1 MPTTFTLTDFAPA
14 ADGRTDDTPALIRCC
29 TAAAEAG
36 GGRIVIP
43 PGAYSLAGTA
53 SIPIPSHTRV
63 EAHGARF
70 LLPERLGDRARI
82 DAFTGVDVTDFHWR
96 GGTFIGHC
104 FDHRHPPNTW
114 EPNATTRIF
123 VVATSPGGATD
134 TLSFAEVRGEQ
145 VAGAVI
151 TVQGVKATESEV
163 RTYARNI
170 AVRDCALRDCGKFMW
185 DYGLLWQILVWPED
199 YAPDDVAMA
208 RRYFRADLIHGPV
221 RMDDGDD
228 RVFVD
233 ETFAD
238 DDLCFF
244 GDDLP
249 ANLTRGRKYV
259 VAERGRG
266 WLRIAEA
273 PGGAPITFA
282 GSAGAETRLIA
293 NLSQAFYH
301 LFWPTGTGPGKGA
314 VDLVACRETSITGC
328 NLSALGD
335 TMHLQC
341 CRNNVFG
348 NNQITGSRMGAFF
361 LAEYCQRSTVTGNTV
376 DGANGSRVMSVE
388 KSNEDVTIVGNI
400 FRNGGRGSWINQ
412 PKNLVLAHNVFVNN
426 TTKGE
431 RDPWRGRKS
440 AYTGDYERWPELY
453 FTTHEPG
460 GAYGPVII
468 QGNVFHTGPECA
480 EVIVFHGGGHDLL
493 VQGNLVTGPAHT
505 LRVEDG
511 CETPVLAENRGLR
524 TA

>member
-208 RRYFRADLIHGPV
+208 R
-221 RMDDGDD
+221 
-228 RVFVD
+228 
-233 ETFAD
+233 
-238 DDLCFF
+238 
-244 GDDLP
+244 
-249 ANLTRGRKYV
+249 
-259 VAERGRG
+259 
-266 WLRIAEA
+266 
-273 PGGAPITFA
+273 
-282 GSAGAETRLIA
+282 
-293 NLSQAFYH
+293 
-301 LFWPTGTGPGKGA
+301 
-314 VDLVACRETSITGC
+314 
-328 NLSALGD
+328 
-335 TMHLQC
+335 
-341 CRNNVFG
+341 
-348 NNQITGSRMGAFF
+348 
-361 LAEYCQRSTVTGNTV
+361 
-376 DGANGSRVMSVE
+376 
-388 KSNEDVTIVGNI
+388 
-400 FRNGGRGSWINQ
+400 
-412 PKNLVLAHNVFVNN
+412 
-426 TTKGE
+426 
-431 RDPWRGRKS
+431 
-440 AYTGDYERWPELY
+440 
-453 FTTHEPG
+453 
-460 GAYGPVII
+460 
-468 QGNVFHTGPECA
+468 
-480 EVIVFHGGGHDLL
+480 
-493 VQGNLVTGPAHT
+493 
-505 LRVEDG
+505 
-511 CETPVLAENRGLR
+511 
-524 TA
+524 